1 MKRIAIIG
9 AGWLG
14 LPLAKQLDKLGHSVF
29 ASRTSDLGLSEL
41 KQNGIAGFVCNL
53 NNPQNLADTFAEY
66 NIDTVVGSFPPGF
79 RRGQGDEY
87 ITQWQALAEQ
97 ANSAGVSKLVM
108 ISSTTVYPDRAQ
120 DMYEQD
126 ASLELAT
133 NNDEFSANAKKMLQ
147 AEQTVIDSGLN
158 YVIVRCSGLIGPNR
172 HPARFASKLKQVSRS
187 APANML
193 HLTDAIGAAIFA
205 IEHLDHTTVN
215 ATTPSTV
222 SKAEFY
228 QAALNA
234 ANLDDALPPIV
245 DIADKRI
252 VSDKL
257 MNAGY
262 TFHYSHTLEALKG
275 DE

>member
-14 LPLAKQLDKLGHSVF
+14 LPLAKQLDTLGHSVI
-29 ASRTSDLGLSEL
+29 ASRTSDSGLLEL
-41 KQNGIAGFVCNL
+41 EKNGIAGFVCDL
-53 NNPQNLADTFAEY
+53 NNPQALADTLSEH

-87 ITQWQALAEQ
+87 ITQWQALTEQ
-97 ANSAGVSKLVM
+97 ASSAGVSKLVM

-147 AEQTVIDSGLN
+147 AEQTVIDSGLD
-158 YVIVRCSGLIGPNR
+158 YVIVRCSGLIGPDR
-172 HPARFASKLKQVSRS
+172 HPARFASRLKQVSRL

-193 HLTDAIGAAIFA
+193 HLYDAIGATVFA
-205 IEHLDHTTVN
+205 IEHLNHTVVN
-215 ATTPSTV
+215 ATTPATV

-228 QAALNA
+228 QAALKA
-234 ANLDDALPPIV
+234 ANLDEELPPIV
-245 DIADKRI
+245 DVADKRI

-257 MNAGY
+257 IKAGY
-262 TFHYSHTLEALKG
+262 KFHYSHTLEAL
-275 DE
+275 

>member
-1 MKRIAIIG
+1 MNRIAIIG

-14 LPLAKQLDKLGHSVF
+14 LSLAKRLKELGHIVC
-29 ASRTSDLGLSEL
+29 ASRTAESGLLEL
-41 KQNGIAGFVCNL
+41 AENGICGFICDL
-53 NNPQNLADTFAEY
+53 NNPQNLADTLAEY

-87 ITQWQALAEQ
+87 ISQWQALCGQ
-97 ANSAGVSKLVM
+97 ANAAGVQKIIM

-120 DMYEQD
+120 DMYERD

-172 HPARFASKLKQVSRS
+172 HPARFASKLKQVSRL

-193 HLTDAIGAAIFA
+193 HLADAIGVTVFA
-205 IEHLDHTTVN
+205 IEHLNHTIVN
-215 ATTPSTV
+215 ATTPTTV

-257 MNAGY
+257 MNTGY

>member
-14 LPLAKQLDKLGHSVF
+14 LPLARRLKELRHTVF
-29 ASRTSDLGLSEL
+29 ASRRSEAGILELAENGISGFICDLNMPQDLSETL
-41 KQNGIAGFVCNL
+41 SKF
-53 NNPQNLADTFAEY
+53 
-66 NIDTVVGSFPPGF
+66 NIDTIVGSFPPGF

-87 ITQWQALAEQ
+87 ISQWKELCEK
-97 ANSAGVSKLVM
+97 SRIAGITKIIM
-108 ISSTTVYPDRAQ
+108 ISSSTVYPDCTD
-120 DMYEQD
+120 DMSED
-126 ASLELAT
+126 HASLELAT
-133 NNDEFSANAKKMLQ
+133 NNDEFSANAKRMLQ
-147 AEQTVIDSGLN
+147 AEQTVIDSGVN

-172 HPARFASKLKQVSRS
+172 HPARFVSKLKQVSRL

-193 HLTDAIGAAIFA
+193 HLTDAIGATVFA
-205 IEHLDHTTVN
+205 IEHLDHTIVN
-215 ATTPSTV
+215 ATTPATV

-275 DE
+275 NE